1 MFAISLELW
10 AKYGWNDLLNWRD
23 KIPVYAL
30 DHLSHF
36 ACVFRRV
43 SSLIKTGEDTGN
55 GLVLLKPQYERGVHR
70 RRLEIRSD

>member
-1 MFAISLELW
+1 MTKHHIEISRELFEMFGSSLEFW

-36 ACVFRRV
+36 ACF
-43 SSLIKTGEDTGN
+43 SQEYHL
-55 GLVLLKPQYERGVHR
+55 
-70 RRLEIRSD
+70 